1 MLYHSKDKLEGT
13 EKKSQSRKKNIK
25 TQVLVINKE
34 NKQQSQTTINR
45 K

>member
-1 MLYHSKDKLEGT
+1 MDNTLKQNLFHSKNKLVGT

-34 NKQQSQTTINR
+34 NKQQ
-45 K
+45 

>member
-1 MLYHSKDKLEGT
+1 VLCHSKNKLAGT

-34 NKQQSQTTINR
+34 NKEQ
-45 K
+45 